1 LGVVEQL
8 ATAGTFE
15 ATTVVA
21 GCNHTAEKVAG
32 ACSFVVTEEVVV
44 EVAEACSFVV
54 TEVVVVEVAE
64 ACSFVVTEVVV
75 VEVDTLEHS
84 LVKSGSE
91 EDHQRQGH
99 QANLKNLVALNHDF
113 GFELVAS
120 LLLHRKVG
128 IPLACLLSRMI
139 I

>member
-1 LGVVEQL
+1 MGVVEQL

-32 ACSFVVTEEVVV
+32 ACSFVVTEE
-44 EVAEACSFVV
+44 
-54 TEVVVVEVAE
+54 VVVEVAE